1 MIDLLS
7 SLILPLLL
15 LFCALLL
22 FFHKKPLYEELEL
35 GIREGERLTLSIFPS
50 LLLLSVGTSM
60 LSASGFPALLSAP
73 LAPLF
78 GLLGIPRDAL
88 PLILLRPFSGSG
100 STALLEGLFSRY
112 GADSEVGTFASVFA
126 GSSDTFFYVVSLYFS
141 SVGLK
146 RGRYA
151 LPLCALTMLLSLLL
165 SAAVCRL
172 FGL

>member
-1 MIDLLS
+1 MISFLS
-7 SLILPLLL
+7 SLILPLCL

-22 FFHKKPLYEELEL
+22 VFHKKPLYEDLDL
-35 GIREGERLTLSIFPS
+35 GICEGERITLSIFPS

-60 LSASGFPALLSAP
+60 LSASGFPDLLASFLSP
-73 LAPLF
+73 LVGVF
-78 GLLGIPRDAL
+78 GIPKDAL

-112 GADSEVGTFASVFA
+112 GADSETGTFASVFA
-126 GSSDTFFYVVSLYFS
+126 GTSDTFFYVISLYFS

-146 RGRYA
+146 KSRYA
-151 LPLCALTMLLSLLL
+151 LPLAALMMFFCMLL